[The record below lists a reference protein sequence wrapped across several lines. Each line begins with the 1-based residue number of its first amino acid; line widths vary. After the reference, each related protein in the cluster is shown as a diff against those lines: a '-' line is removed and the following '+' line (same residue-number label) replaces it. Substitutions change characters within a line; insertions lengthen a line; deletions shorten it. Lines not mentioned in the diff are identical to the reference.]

1 MMEIREGERIDLVL
15 DNGERRI
22 TFDAPVREEGVKAAR
37 TIYRAESGPRRLY
50 VDLDRQPC
58 QDAMSGEAFDVTV
71 TVLLD
76 GYRYSG
82 CGRDLR

>member
-1 MMEIREGERIDLVL
+1 VT

-22 TFDAPVREEGVKAAR
+22 TFDAPVRENGVKAAR
-37 TIYRAESGPRRLY
+37 VIYRAESGPRRLY
-50 VDLDRQPC
+50 VDLDRHPC
-58 QDAMSGEAFDVTV
+58 QDAMSGESFDVTV